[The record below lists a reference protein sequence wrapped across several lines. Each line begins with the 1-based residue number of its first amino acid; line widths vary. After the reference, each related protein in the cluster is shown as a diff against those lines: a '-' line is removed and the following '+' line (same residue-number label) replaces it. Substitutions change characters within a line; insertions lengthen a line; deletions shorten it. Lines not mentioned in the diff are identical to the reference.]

1 VYLGRKTGCEEVVCL
16 FPMVPANRLEGGTV
30 MNRKLLVVCL
40 LGLGIT
46 QPIAAQVAAPSNTNA
61 VPVSE
66 SRVDVSW
73 RDNSTNESGFE
84 LYRSASGVNGV
95 FSLVARAAPGATAHG
110 DVGLNPSTQYCY
122 KVRAVATMGG
132 GRMRHS
138 DFSKSACATTA
149 ALPAQPGN
157 IHITTATTGFDV
169 DVNGY
174 LVRVDTAPDQPLGT
188 NASVTIAGVA
198 AGEHMVRLGDV
209 ASNCSVEGA
218 NPRAVSVA
226 GGATT
231 EVLFAVTCG
240 PGPAIELTTLTTGAN
255 LDADGY
261 GLMLWQRS
269 MESRILAASAGVP
282 ANGSVRFFGL
292 AAGEYDLEVN
302 GIAANCMQINSLPPV
317 DLTSGGM
324 VSLALNVSCA
334 LPPGV
339 TCSVEICDNGNDDD
353 CDGLVDWMDPECQSA
368 CLDCS
373 FDRCPPG
380 AICGY
385 DGCCVLHCGDGQWN
399 GTEGDVDCGG
409 DCAVKC
415 QAGQHCWTSSDC
427 ASGVCS
433 YDRCQ

>member
-1 VYLGRKTGCEEVVCL
+1 MHR
-16 FPMVPANRLEGGTV
+16 A
-30 MNRKLLVVCL
+30 LLLVCL
-40 LGLGIT
+40 LGLAVT
-46 QPIAAQVAAPSNTNA
+46 QPAAAQIAAPSNTNA
-61 VPVSE
+61 VAVSE

-73 RDNSTNESGFE
+73 RDNSTNERGFE
-84 LYRSASGVNGV
+84 LYRSASGVHGM
-95 FSLVARAAPGATAHG
+95 FALVAKAPAGATNFG
-110 DVGLNPSTQYCY
+110 DLGLNPSTQYCY
-122 KVRAVATMGG
+122 KVRAVTTLG
-132 GRMRHS
+132 GRTRHS
-138 DFSKSACATTA
+138 DFSNPACATTA
-149 ALPAQPGN
+149 APPAQPGSIN
-157 IHITTATTGFDV
+157 ITTATSGFDV

-174 LVRVDTAPDQPLGT
+174 RARVDSAPEQPLGT
-188 NASVTIAGVA
+188 NAAITVTGVA
-198 AGEHMVRLGDV
+198 AGEHTVRLADV
-209 ASNCSVEGA
+209 ATNCSVEGA
-218 NPRAVSVA
+218 NPRTVSVA
-226 GGATT
+226 SGATT
-231 EVLFAVTCG
+231 EVAFVVACG
-240 PGPAIELTTLTTGAN
+240 PGPTIELTTLTTGAN
-255 LDADGY
+255 LDPDGY
-261 GLMLWQRS
+261 GVMLWQRAAG
-269 MESRILAASAGVP
+269 SRILAASAGVP

-292 AAGEYDLEVN
+292 PTGEYDLEVN
-302 GIAANCMQINSLPPV
+302 GVAANCMQVNSLPPV
-317 DLTSGGM
+317 DLSSGGV